1 MLYILDYYLSLND
14 QEQKLFSIICLTLL
28 VSIIIIYIILNYIK
42 NKYENKIEN
51 SNSKIINFI
60 FNKF

>member
-28 VSIIIIYIILNYIK
+28 VVIIIIYKILYYIK
-42 NKYENKIEN
+42 NKYEDKIKN

>member
-28 VSIIIIYIILNYIK
+28 VVIIIIYIILYYIK
-42 NKYENKIEN
+42 NKYEDKIKN